1 MKKIV
6 MIRTY
11 KTEFEFDVSSI
22 PEALVMFDALDDDYK
37 YSQELEQMDVEE
49 EIKVYNGGI
58 KPKKTNLK
66 K

>member
-1 MKKIV
+1 
-6 MIRTY
+6 
-11 KTEFEFDVSSI
+11 
-22 PEALVMFDALDDDYK
+22 MFDALDDDYK